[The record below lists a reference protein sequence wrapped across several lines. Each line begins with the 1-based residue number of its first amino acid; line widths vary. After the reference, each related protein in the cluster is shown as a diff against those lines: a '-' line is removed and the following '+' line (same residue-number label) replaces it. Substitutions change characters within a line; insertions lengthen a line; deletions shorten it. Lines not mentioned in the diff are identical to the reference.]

1 MMSEKRCCDCE
12 HFGLSK
18 DPIFKVMTG
27 ICFRCGKEVG
37 YTEKCLSEE
46 EKNKGDEYG

>member
-1 MMSEKRCCDCE
+1 MVMGEKRCYECE

-18 DPIFKVMTG
+18 DSIFKVMTG

-37 YTEKCLSEE
+37 YIDKCLFEE
-46 EKNKGDEYG
+46 WNNNGKK